1 VGTAG
6 PTTEPNLN
14 KEKTTMPNQAFSD
27 VTTDAEQALTSIAA
41 NPDLQ
46 PIAEKH
52 RPPIEETLKTIKTLK
67 TLQKTLTA
75 DKQTV
80 TQDLQ
85 AALKRLKEQLI
96 FLRAAIRGDMGP
108 RTEKLV
114 EYGITPLRKPGRKAK
129 PAGEGESKKRGSTS
143 EPEKL
148 A

>member
-1 VGTAG
+1 
-6 PTTEPNLN
+6 
-14 KEKTTMPNQAFSD
+14 MPNQSYSD
-27 VTTDAEQALTSIAA
+27 VTTDAEQALTSIAT

-52 RPPIEETLKTIKTLK
+52 RPLIEESLGEIKTLK
-67 TLQKTLTA
+67 SLQKALTA
-75 DKQTV
+75 DKQKA

-85 AALKRLKEQLI
+85 AALKRLQERLI

-114 EYGITPLRKPGRKAK
+114 EYGITPLRKRRGKAK
-129 PAGEGESKKRGSTS
+129 PAGEGESATRSSTS
-143 EPEKL
+143 EPDKN

>member
-1 VGTAG
+1 
-6 PTTEPNLN
+6 
-14 KEKTTMPNQAFSD
+14 MPNQAYSD
-27 VTTDAEQALTSIAA
+27 VTTVAEQALTSIAA

-52 RPPIEETLKTIKTLK
+52 RPPIEETLKAIKNLK

-75 DKQTV
+75 DKQKV

-85 AALKRLKEQLI
+85 ASLKHLKELLI
-96 FLRAAIRGDMGP
+96 FLRAAIRGEVGP

-114 EYGITPLRKPGRKAK
+114 EYGITPLRKSGRKAK
-129 PAGEGESKKRGSTS
+129 PAGEGESAKRRSTS
-143 EPEKL
+143 EPEKS

>member
-1 VGTAG
+1 
-6 PTTEPNLN
+6 
-14 KEKTTMPNQAFSD
+14 MPNQSYSD
-27 VTTDAEQALTSIAA
+27 VTTDAEQILTSTSA

-52 RPPIEETLKTIKTLK
+52 GPPIEETLKQIKTLK
-67 TLQKTLTA
+67 ALQKTLTA
-75 DKQTV
+75 DKQKV

-85 AALKRLKEQLI
+85 AALKHLKELLI
-96 FLRAAIRGDMGP
+96 FLRAAIRGEVGP

-129 PAGEGESKKRGSTS
+129 PAGEGESAKRRSTS
-143 EPEKL
+143 EPEKS

>member
-1 VGTAG
+1 
-6 PTTEPNLN
+6 
-14 KEKTTMPNQAFSD
+14 MPNHAYSD
-27 VTTDAEQALTSIAA
+27 VTTDAEQIMTSTTA

-46 PIAEKH
+46 PIVEKH
-52 RPPIEETLKTIKTLK
+52 RPQIEETLKEIKTLK
-67 TLQKTLTA
+67 TLQKTLIA
-75 DKQTV
+75 DKQKA

-85 AALKRLKEQLI
+85 ASLKHLKELLI

-129 PAGEGESKKRGSTS
+129 PAGEGESAKRSSTS